1 MPTPTP
7 IPAFAPVDSPSEPEP
22 DPAPLPP
29 GASPVDVPPG
39 ADKEVRLGALVGA
52 VVAPGGVVPRDTE
65 EDDGGAVVAELEPLA
80 LPVNFTQMAKKSFP
94 AATLT

>member
-22 DPAPLPP
+22 APLPP

-39 ADKEVRLGALVGA
+39 ADEEMRLGALVGA
-52 VVAPGGVVPRDTE
+52 VVVPGGVVPRDTE

-80 LPVNFTQMAKKSFP
+80 LPVAFAQMAKKSP
-94 AATLT
+94 PTATLT